1 MNPNS
6 KPRLYADV
14 FCMHDITITHD
25 TFINGNF
32 YCKGSIFESEE
43 HDNLTL
49 EVWGDLF
56 VDDLIYFSNVTVHG
70 NLYCVGISCINL
82 TVLGDI
88 FINGNEDSSISFI
101 GQLDSAHT
109 YCDVNIFVS
118 GTICSETLIANG
130 LVTATFIDVDDILAG
145 EMNVS
150 NHITFANEILC
161 TGHIK
166 CQELWS
172 SNFAE
177 DPLPKVRA
185 KSINSNNFA
194 INC

>member
-6 KPRLYADV
+6 KPRLCADV
-14 FCMHDITITHD
+14 FCMHDMTITHD

-32 YCKGSIFESEE
+32 YCKGSISEIEE
-43 HDNLTL
+43 HDDLTL

-56 VDDLIYFSNVTVHG
+56 VDDLIYFSNITVHG
-70 NLYCVGISCINL
+70 NLYCGGISCINL
-82 TVLGDI
+82 TVLGNI
-88 FINGNEDSSISFI
+88 FIIGNENSSRGFI
-101 GQLDSAHT
+101 GQLDSAYT
-109 YCDVNIFVS
+109 YCDVNISVS
-118 GTICSETLIANG
+118 GAIYSKTLVANG
-130 LVTATFIDVDDILAG
+130 LVTATSVDVDDILAG
-145 EMNVS
+145 EMNIS

-172 SNFAE
+172 PNFMGE
-177 DPLPKVRA
+177 PLPKVHA